1 MQGIIN
7 NKFFQSNMDVEII
20 TIGNELLS
28 GRTLNTNS
36 SYIGKIFTEMGF
48 VVRRIC
54 TVGDNEEDIV
64 NAIRE
69 SLSRKPGILI
79 ITGGLGPTYDD
90 ITSKSLS
97 VALNKKYVLNND
109 AYEMLKERYRKF
121 NLDITPERIKM
132 AYMPENAI
140 PIPNPEGT
148 APGIYIPGETEILC
162 TPGVPREMSAILDIF
177 IKNFMKKKSEKE
189 YHEKNIRVTG
199 IIESTIAPH
208 VKKIV
213 DKYNVYIKTHP
224 VSFDLKK
231 PVLEIQIVS
240 DSMEKLNESSYELKK
255 VIKDLHGK
263 IEE

>member
-1 MQGIIN
+1 
-7 NKFFQSNMDVEII
+7 MDVEIL

-28 GRTLNTNS
+28 GRTLDTNS
-36 SYIGKIFTEMGF
+36 LFIGRIFTEMGF

-64 NAIRE
+64 NAIKE

-97 VALNKKYVLNND
+97 MALNKKYILNND
-109 AYEMLKERYRKF
+109 AYEMLKERYRKL
-121 NLDITPERIKM
+121 NLDLIPERIKM

-162 TPGVPREMSAILDIF
+162 TPGVPREMAAILIIF

-189 YHEKNIRVTG
+189 YHEKNIRVKG
-199 IIESTIAPH
+199 IIESTLASH

-240 DSMEKLNESSYELKK
+240 DSMEKLNESLNELKK